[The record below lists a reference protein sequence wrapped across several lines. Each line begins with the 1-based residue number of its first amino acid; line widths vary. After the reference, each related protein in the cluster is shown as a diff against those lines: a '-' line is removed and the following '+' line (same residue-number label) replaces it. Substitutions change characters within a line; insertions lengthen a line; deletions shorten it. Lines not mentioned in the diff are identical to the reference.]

1 MLPPVDSFAR
11 RTVAPGEV
19 IFLEGQPADVAYVIL
34 KGEAQVTTRGAGGEE
49 IVINR
54 MTPGQMFGEV
64 AILQPS
70 GVRTATTISENGCE
84 LVVIERSF
92 FDSSLNKAD
101 PLLRFVVDHL
111 CKRLTALTVLVAQ
124 KS

>member
-70 GVRTATTISENGCE
+70 GVRTATTISEQGCE
-84 LVVIERSF
+84 LVVVERSF